1 MNKDLKKVGGVA
13 IGIATIVAGGILG
26 TKGLN
31 KEPRKY
37 TGKWFKTV
45 TDAILNEERENVRKQ
60 FEKSGDDFSLAV
72 NLENLLNIFDKELSR
87 RAWGNET
94 PRPPRIHR
102 EHGWYIS
109 KDD

>member
-1 MNKDLKKVGGVA
+1 MNKELKKVGGVA

-26 TKGLN
+26 NKGLS

-45 TDAILNEERENVRKQ
+45 TDAVLNEERENVRKQ

-87 RAWGNET
+87 RAWGN
-94 PRPPRIHR
+94 
-102 EHGWYIS
+102 
-109 KDD
+109 